1 MLSNI
6 KLGAKLGLGFGAVMA
21 LMAVAALF
29 AILSL
34 KASEKGFVAYGQMS
48 ETTQMA
54 NTINIEMLEAKVAF
68 QTFLETHTEDDLT
81 QFQSSLSSLKMALS
95 TLEPGIDPEQR
106 PVLTEVQ
113 SKLLG
118 YETIAEM
125 LRTQLHE
132 ADALIQDKLSVRGEE
147 MSLSMADII
156 ERASDDDDTMVMF
169 SAAQVQQALMA
180 TRLYVSQYLNSWD
193 TQDYR
198 RAMQS
203 FENDVDELS
212 DELDSNISTA
222 DIRVKFSNFKSESES
237 YIEHLQSLHSQ
248 LEALKE
254 GKLGM
259 QVMEEDVI
267 SRISALE
274 ASVVDSQTAL
284 SARLQE
290 EARREVMLVGLITL
304 CAIVMGAVF
313 SFYMSRLISR
323 PLKDAVHIANDLAAG
338 NLAIEVRS
346 KGRDEIAE
354 LLTALGNTAQSLRTM
369 IGQIS
374 KASDQMS
381 DASTRMAGATHRA
394 QQGSQQQVEETDR
407 MVDAI
412 GDLKITVDRVT
423 DNAAQA
429 SSAAHEAEQESAQG
443 QRIVEQTQQSIRQLS
458 TSVSHTQ
465 SRIQDLELQS
475 NNIGGIVDVIRDI
488 AEQTNL
494 LALNAAIEAARAGD
508 QGRGFAVVADEV
520 RVLAKRTQES
530 TEEIRRL
537 IEGLQTG
544 TKSAVMSMDE
554 GRSIT
559 EQTVEYSEN
568 AHQALLAIMQAVKTI
583 NRLNQEI
590 SHATQEQSGVTQ
602 QVQGSVNQVRSVGQE
617 SASHANQTASAAEEI
632 QHIAGQLHTMVA
644 RFRV

>member
-212 DELDSNISTA
+212 DELDSDISTA

-338 NLAIEVRS
+338 NLAIEVCS

-381 DASTRMAGATHRA
+381 DASTRMAGATQRA

-429 SSAAHEAEQESAQG
+429 SNAAHEAEQESTQG

>member
-34 KASEKGFVAYGQMS
+34 KASEKGFAAYGQMS

-81 QFQSSLSSLKMALS
+81 QYQSSLSSLKMALS
-95 TLEPGIDPEQR
+95 ALEPGIDPEQR

-125 LRTQLHE
+125 LRTQLHG

-212 DELDSNISTA
+212 DELDSDISTA
-222 DIRVKFSNFKSESES
+222 DIRVKFSNFTSESES

-274 ASVVDSQTAL
+274 ASVVGSQTAL

-290 EARREVMLVGLITL
+290 GAQREVMLVGLITL

-338 NLAIEVRS
+338 NLAIEVSS

-381 DASTRMAGATHRA
+381 DASTRMAGATQRA

-429 SSAAHEAEQESAQG
+429 SNAAHEAEQESAQG

>member
-48 ETTQMA
+48 DTTQMA

-95 TLEPGIDPEQR
+95 ALEPGIDPEQR

-132 ADALIQDKLSVRGEE
+132 TDALIQDKLSVRGEE

-212 DELDSNISTA
+212 DELDSDISTA

-290 EARREVMLVGLITL
+290 EAQREVMLVGLITL

-381 DASTRMAGATHRA
+381 DASTRMAGATQRA

-429 SSAAHEAEQESAQG
+429 SSAAHEAEQESTQG

>member
-95 TLEPGIDPEQR
+95 ALEPGIDPEQR

-212 DELDSNISTA
+212 DELDSDISTA

-290 EARREVMLVGLITL
+290 EAQREVMLVGVITL

-381 DASTRMAGATHRA
+381 DASTRMAGATQRA

>member
-6 KLGAKLGLGFGAVMA
+6 KLGAKLGLGFGAVMV

-34 KASEKGFVAYGQMS
+34 KETEEGFNAYGEMNQ
-48 ETTQMA
+48 TTQIA
-54 NTINIEMLEAKVAF
+54 NQIKIDMLEAKVAF
-68 QTFLETHTEDDLT
+68 QTFLTTHAQEDLT
-81 QFQSSLSSLKMALS
+81 DFQSSLDRLKKGLTA
-95 TLEPGIDPEQR
+95 LEPGINPEQM
-106 PVLTEVQ
+106 PILTEVQ

-118 YETIAEM
+118 YETIAEI
-125 LRTQLHE
+125 LRTQLS
-132 ADALIQDKLSVRGEE
+132 ATDTLIAEKLTVRGEE
-147 MSLSMADII
+147 MSLSMSEII
-156 ERASDDDDTMVMF
+156 ERAGEDDDTMVMF
-169 SAAQVQQALMA
+169 SAAQVQQVLMA

-193 TQDYR
+193 EKDFR

-203 FENDVDELS
+203 YENDVDELS
-212 DELDSNISTA
+212 DELDSDISTA
-222 DIRVKFSNFKSESES
+222 DIRVKYSNFQSESES
-237 YIEHLQSLHSQ
+237 YIEHLQTLHTQ
-248 LEALKE
+248 LEDLKE

-259 QVMEEDVI
+259 QVMEDDVL
-267 SRISALE
+267 SRILVLE
-274 ASVVDSQTAL
+274 EAIFESQTLL
-284 SARLQE
+284 SNGLKE
-290 EARREVMLVGLITL
+290 EAQQEVVWVGLITV
-304 CAIVMGAVF
+304 CAIVMGALF

-323 PLKDAVHIANDLAAG
+323 PLKDAVNIANDLAAG
-338 NLAIEVRS
+338 NLAIEVET

-354 LLTALGNTAQSLRTM
+354 LLLALGNTAQSLRSM

-381 DASTRMAGATHRA
+381 DASTRMAQATQRA
-394 QQGSQQQVEETDR
+394 QQGSQQQLSETDR
-407 MVDAI
+407 MADSI
-412 GDLKITVDRVT
+412 GDLRISADRVT

-429 SSAAHEAEQESAQG
+429 SKAAHEAEQESAQG

-465 SRIQDLELQS
+465 SRIQDLEVQS

-537 IEGLQTG
+537 IEGLQSG

-568 AHQALLAIMQAVKTI
+568 AQQALLAIMQAVKTI
-583 NRLNQEI
+583 NHLNQEI
-590 SHATQEQSGVTQ
+590 SHATQEQSGVTHE
-602 QVQGSVNQVRSVGQE
+602 VQGSVNQVRTVGQE

-632 QHIAGQLHTMVA
+632 QHIAGQLHTMVT
-644 RFRV
+644 RFSV